1 MNLEEEDTCI
11 CFQKSEKSCRFG
23 YSFRKY
29 RSKET
34 VYSEW
39 ALQNL
44 TKQASKQ
51 KKANKMEEE
60 INTFSEEKNCYFF
73 CLHCSCLSL
82 IDLQSNFLKIELPIG
97 RLIADKS
104 EKKMYWFSN
113 TMVFSANK
121 LFNSHCYF
129 SGKCDR
135 FVKRS

>member
-23 YSFRKY
+23 YSKKY

-34 VYSEW
+34 VYTEW

-51 KKANKMEEE
+51 KKANKMEEH
-60 INTFSEEKNCYFF
+60 SPRKKNCYFF

-82 IDLQSNFLKIELPIG
+82 IDLQSNFLKIELLIG
-97 RLIADKS
+97 RLIAGKS

-113 TMVFSANK
+113 TMVFPANK

-129 SGKCDR
+129 AGKCDR